1 MSEAYVLFVAALLMA
16 TVLVTIACAS
26 IGRSN
31 HARYRWLAKLCRGLG
46 FAVLG
51 VGSLVVGSGIILTVA
66 PGAAPGVAELDRTQ
80 LLRNGLTE
88 ALHNVFVVCSWR
100 SQRCSSQGARC
111 ALDSLDGRER
121 LGNRLRRCGLS
132 SAGQ

>member
-66 PGAAPGVAELDRTQ
+66 AGAAPGVAELDRTQ
-80 LLRNGLTE
+80 LLRNGLYRG
-88 ALHNVFVVCSWR
+88 ALQCLRCLARGDPSAVRRKALVAR
-100 SQRCSSQGARC
+100 SIAWMGVSAWGIGFGGA
-111 ALDSLDGRER
+111 G
-121 LGNRLRRCGLS
+121 
-132 SAGQ
+132 